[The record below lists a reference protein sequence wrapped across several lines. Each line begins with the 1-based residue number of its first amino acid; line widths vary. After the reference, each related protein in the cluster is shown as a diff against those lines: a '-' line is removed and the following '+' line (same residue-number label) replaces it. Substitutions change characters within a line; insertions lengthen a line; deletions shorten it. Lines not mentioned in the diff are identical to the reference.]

1 MFKSILSGYQAII
14 FDMDGTILENQQ
26 VWDNAIRKVLGKYV
40 RNENPYWGERGLPLL
55 ELIEDIRDGNEGTI
69 NFSVEKVYN
78 EINQDFFDH
87 FMEVE
92 IKPGFEELAEK
103 LIADEKRLVL
113 VTNTDR
119 EIAFEILSKLDLL
132 KYFEFILTRN
142 DVEVGKPEPDIYLLA
157 HKKLGVIKERILVFE
172 DSPSGFLACE
182 RAALNSVIVLPENAY
197 AGEYGSNAKV
207 FIKNFYDVLELYDV
221 DLEDFYAQSI
231 SN

>member
-26 VWDNAIRKVLGKYV
+26 VWDNAIRKVLGKYI
-40 RNENPYWGERGLPLL
+40 RNENPYWGQKGLPLL
-55 ELIEDIRDGNEGTI
+55 ELIENIRDGNPGTI
-69 NFSVEKVYN
+69 DFSIEKVYN

-92 IKPGFEELAEK
+92 IKPGFIELATK
-103 LIADEKRLVL
+103 LTASEKRLVL

-119 EIAFEILSKLDLL
+119 ETTFEILSRLDLL
-132 KYFEFILTRN
+132 KYFEFVLTRN
-142 DVEVGKPEPDIYLLA
+142 DVKNGKPAPDIYLLA
-157 HKKLGVIKERILVFE
+157 QKKLGVIKERILVFE
-172 DSPSGFLACE
+172 DSQAGFLACE
-182 RAALNSVIVLPENAY
+182 RAAINSIIVLPEDAY

-207 FIKNFYDVLELYDV
+207 FIKNFYDVIELYDV
-221 DLEDFYAQSI
+221 DIEDFYVQNI